1 MQYDIMFREQ
11 TRSAI
16 QKESEELYTMAED
29 WKKHF
34 RQNALD
40 FGRIEFQKGRVVDLT
55 EKNGNYTAA
64 VLGIH
69 RYDVTIFMKN
79 GNFVRG
85 KCTCPMAKGGGR
97 CGHMA
102 AVLYALHPEEAKV
115 PANPKI
121 PKKPQISD
129 QPKVP
134 EKPEDTPAV
143 QEAVQERKQTKNE
156 VDKEAEL
163 RRKARR
169 KRKEEKKRKE
179 EERKRQAAANRE
191 REAAKQQN
199 EEKRRLAEQE
209 RKEAEKKRRE
219 EKKRLEEEARRR
231 ADEKARQEE
240 QQEEISAVREYLQTS
255 GNVQQDRK
263 EEYELL
269 GEAWEDSDDAG
280 ESGIEQ
286 LAALSQYSYFDS
298 KKIFESMEFPPAIEL
313 AGRRLAKEGQ
323 VELVRIVPCYDRMTG
338 EVCGQAVGRGM
349 AGTREFDIVIIFSRN
364 KVVQS
369 DCHCAGCLKDHM
381 RWYSKKTTCA
391 YTAAL
396 ALELEDFLEDHPLTD
411 ATDQKAEVLLG
422 AVEKTRANSIAANGR
437 AHETIYLEPRLVKRY
452 DTLELSFRTGTN
464 KLFVVKD
471 LSLFCRQVK
480 NAETG
485 TYGKNT
491 VIRHRLQD
499 FTEQGKKWFHFL
511 DSMIQEE
518 NQLEEKLLNRSY
530 YSAAKAAK
538 VGSSVNLFGWRLDR
552 FYELLRETG
561 GVSCEDKDDNFK
573 GKISAGEKN
582 PEIPVTISEKKIA
595 GDNEF
600 HGITVSGELPFLY
613 YGTDTAYYISDGKM
627 LRTDTDFRKKTE
639 PLSEISDGRSFSF
652 TIGRSRMAEFY
663 YTVLPDLEDILDVT
677 EENPELIRRY
687 LPPDVRFTFYLDAE
701 EGDITCRIFAKYAGR
716 EFSSVELMNQDQMIE
731 SFRDE
736 IREVEMLA
744 KVMQWLP
751 YPDIEK
757 DCLCCEGDEETIYR
771 MTAEGTDALLG
782 LGEVRCTAAFR
793 NRQAV
798 RRVKV
803 SVGVSVSSGLLN
815 LDITTTDVPPEELMN
830 LLESYRQKKKYYRL
844 KDGAFAD
851 LEEDSV
857 RMLSELAEALR
868 LKEKDFIKGKMHL
881 PLYRTLY
888 LDRMLEEH
896 EEVYASRDS
905 HFREMVK
912 GFKTISDADFEEP
925 ASLSGIMRNYQ
936 KTGYK
941 WLRTLEAWNF
951 GGILADDMGL
961 GKTLQII
968 SVLLAAKE
976 EGKEGTSLIIT
987 PASLV
992 FNWGEEFARFAP
1004 ELKVTLV
1011 TGSQDTRK
1019 KLLTG
1024 WKESDVLVTSYDL
1037 LRRDIALY
1045 EEKEFQYQVID
1056 EAQYIKNHTTAASK
1070 AVKVIKS
1077 RTRYALTGTPI
1088 ENRLSELWSIFDYLM
1103 PGFLYG
1109 YDVFRREIESPI
1121 VKHQDEDAMNR
1132 LKKMVSPF
1140 ILRRVKEDVLKDL
1153 PEKLEETRYVRFESE
1168 QQKLYDAQ
1176 VLKLRESIESG
1187 GQEEF
1192 NKNRFRIL
1200 AEITKLRQI
1209 CCDPALCFENYN
1221 KGAAKAEACIDLV
1234 RSAIEG
1240 GHRILLFSQFTS
1252 MLDILKS
1259 EMDSAGIGYYVIT
1272 GSTPKQERLELVK
1285 KFNKGDTPLFLIS
1298 LKAGGVGLNLTG
1310 ADVVIHYDP
1319 WWNVAAQNQATD
1331 RAHRI
1336 GQTKKVTVY
1345 KLIAKNTIEEKIQK
1359 LQETKRGLADQVING
1374 ETGQLAGMSRDDLL
1388 ELLELPQ
1395 TE

>member
-1 MQYDIMFREQ
+1 
-11 TRSAI
+11 
-16 QKESEELYTMAED
+16 MAED

-40 FGRIEFQKGRVVDLT
+40 YGKNEFRKGRVADLT

-69 RYDVTIFMKN
+69 RYEVVIYMKN

-85 KCTCPMAKGGGR
+85 KCTCPMAKGGGC

-102 AVLYALHPEEAKV
+102 AVLYAIHPEEIKTPEREKTAENAKDAEAV
-115 PANPKI
+115 RE
-121 PKKPQISD
+121 KKQSKEEPD
-129 QPKVP
+129 
-134 EKPEDTPAV
+134 
-143 QEAVQERKQTKNE
+143 QEAER
-156 VDKEAEL
+156 
-163 RRKARR
+163 RREARR

-179 EERKRQAAANRE
+179 EARKRQAAENRE
-191 REAAKQQN
+191 KETLKQQSGA
-199 EEKRRLAEQE
+199 KRRLAEQE

-219 EKKRLEEEARRR
+219 EKRRMEEEARRR
-231 ADEKARQEE
+231 ADEKARQER
-240 QQEEISAVREYLQTS
+240 QQEEAAAMREYLQAG
-255 GNVQQDRK
+255 GNNQRERNK
-263 EEYELL
+263 EYELL
-269 GEAWEDSDDAG
+269 GEAWEDPDDTG

-286 LAALSQYSYFDS
+286 IASLSQYSYFDGG
-298 KKIFESMEFPPAIEL
+298 KIFDSMGFSPAAKL
-313 AGRRLAKEGQ
+313 AGSRLAEEGK
-323 VELVRIVPCYDRMTG
+323 VKLVRVMPCYERRTG
-338 EVCGQAVGRGM
+338 EVCGQALGKGIS
-349 AGTREFDIVIIFSRN
+349 GTREFDVSIIFSRN
-364 KVVQS
+364 EVLES
-369 DCHCAGCLKDHM
+369 DCRCAECLKDHM

-396 ALELEDFLEDHPLTD
+396 MTELEDYLEEYPVAD
-411 ATDQKAEVLLG
+411 ATDQKAEILLG
-422 AVEKTRANSIAANGR
+422 AVERTRANSIAAEGKE
-437 AHETIYLEPRLVKRY
+437 HQTIYLEPRLIKRY
-452 DTLELSFRTGTN
+452 DKLELSFRIGTE

-480 NAETG
+480 NTETG

-491 VIRHRLQD
+491 VIRHCLQD
-499 FTEQGKKWFHFL
+499 FTEQGKQWFQFL
-511 DSMIQEE
+511 HSIVQEE

-530 YSAAKAAK
+530 YSAAKMARS
-538 VGSSVNLFGWRLDR
+538 GNSVDLFGWRLDR
-552 FYELLRETG
+552 FYELLRETRD
-561 GVSCEDKDDNFK
+561 VYCDDKDDNSK

-582 PEIPVTISEKKIA
+582 PEIRIKISENKIK
-595 GDNEF
+595 GEKEF
-600 HGITVSGELPFLY
+600 HGITVSGELPRLY
-613 YGTDTAYYISDGKM
+613 YGTNAAYYISDRKM
-627 LRTDTDFRKKTE
+627 LRTDADFRRKTE
-639 PLSEISDGRSFSF
+639 PLAEIADGRRFSF
-652 TIGRSRMAEFY
+652 TVGRSRMAEFY
-663 YTVLPDLEDILDVT
+663 YTVLPGLEDILEVT
-677 EENPELIRRY
+677 EEEPELIRRY
-687 LPPDVRFTFYLDAE
+687 LPPDVKFTFYLDAE
-701 EGDITCRIFAKYAGR
+701 EGDITCRVFAKYAGR
-716 EFSSVELMNQDQMIE
+716 EFSSVDLLDQERMIE
-731 SFRDE
+731 SFRDSN
-736 IREVEMLA
+736 REAEMLA

-751 YPDIEK
+751 YPDIER
-757 DCLCCEGDEETIYR
+757 DCLRCGGEEETIYR
-771 MTAEGTDALLG
+771 MTAMGTDALLG

-798 RRVKV
+798 RGVKV
-803 SVGVSVSSGLLN
+803 SIGVSVSSGLLN
-815 LDITTTDVPPEELMN
+815 LDIRTTDVPPEELMD

-857 RMLSELAEALR
+857 QMLSELADALR
-868 LKEKDFIKGKMHL
+868 LKGKDFIKGNMHI

-888 LDRMLEEH
+888 LDQMLEEH
-896 EEVYASRDS
+896 EEVYSSRDS
-905 HFREMVK
+905 RFREMVK
-912 GFKTISDADFEEP
+912 EFKTISDADFEEP
-925 ASLSGIMRNYQ
+925 SSLSGIMRNYQ

-961 GKTLQII
+961 GKTLQTI

-976 EGKEGTSLIIT
+976 EGKKGTSLIVT

-1004 ELKVTLV
+1004 GLKVTLIS
-1011 TGSQDTRK
+1011 GSQEQRRELIAQWQDA
-1019 KLLTG
+1019 
-1024 WKESDVLVTSYDL
+1024 DVLITSYDL

-1045 EEKEFQYQVID
+1045 EDIEFLYQVID
-1056 EAQYIKNHTTAASK
+1056 EAQYIKNHTTASSK

-1109 YDVFRREIESPI
+1109 YDVFRREIETPI
-1121 VKHQDEDAMNR
+1121 VKHQDEDAMKR

-1140 ILRRVKEDVLKDL
+1140 ILRRDKEDVLKDL

-1176 VLKLRESIESG
+1176 LLKLRESIASG
-1187 GQEEF
+1187 GQEDF
-1192 NKNRFRIL
+1192 NRNRFRIL

-1209 CCDPALCFENYN
+1209 CCDPALCFENYD

-1234 RSAIEG
+1234 RSAVEG

-1252 MLDILKS
+1252 MLDILKE
-1259 EMDSAGIGYYVIT
+1259 EMDRAEIRYYVIT

-1285 KFNKGDTPLFLIS
+1285 KFNKGDIPLFLIS

-1359 LQETKRGLADQVING
+1359 LQETKRDLADQVIGG
-1374 ETGQLAGMSRDDLL
+1374 ETGQLAGMSREDLL
-1388 ELLELPQ
+1388 NLLEVS
-1395 TE
+1395 E

>member
-1 MQYDIMFREQ
+1 
-11 TRSAI
+11 
-16 QKESEELYTMAED
+16 MAED

-40 FGRIEFQKGRVVDLT
+40 YGKDEFLKGRVADLT
-55 EKNGNYTAA
+55 EKDGKYTAA
-64 VLGIH
+64 VLGTH
-69 RYDVTIFMKN
+69 RYEVTLFMKD
-79 GNFVRG
+79 GSFTRG
-85 KCTCPMAKGGGR
+85 KCTCPMARGGGN

-102 AVLYALHPEEAKV
+102 AVLYALHPEEARTPESVEK
-115 PANPKI
+115 AHPK
-121 PKKPQISD
+121 
-129 QPKVP
+129 
-134 EKPEDTPAV
+134 
-143 QEAVQERKQTKNE
+143 ERRLRKTEERRKAE
-156 VDKEAEL
+156 EL
-163 RRKARR
+163 RREEEMREKEKLRREEEMRKMAEQQKETEQRREARR

-179 EERKRQAAANRE
+179 EERKRQAAAARE
-191 REAAKQQN
+191 REAAKQKN
-199 EEKRRLAEQE
+199 EEKRRMTDRE
-209 RKEAEKKRRE
+209 RKELEKKRRE

-231 ADEKARQEE
+231 ADEKARQEK
-240 QQEEISAVREYLQTS
+240 QQEEISAVREFLQTR
-255 GNVQQDRK
+255 GEIPKDGEK
-263 EEYELL
+263 EYELL
-269 GEAWEDSDDAG
+269 GEAWEDPDDAG

-286 LAALSQYSYFDS
+286 LASLSQYNYFDS
-298 KKIFESMEFPPAIEL
+298 SRIYESMGFSPVTEL
-313 AGRRLAKEGQ
+313 AGRKLLEEGK
-323 VELVRIVPCYDRMTG
+323 VELVRLVPCYDRMTG
-338 EVCGQAVGRGM
+338 EVCGQALGRGTS
-349 AGTREFDIVIIFSRN
+349 GTREFDIVLVFSRN
-364 KVVQS
+364 EVLHS
-369 DCHCAGCLKDHM
+369 DCRCAECLKDHM
-381 RWYSKKTTCA
+381 RWYSQKTTCA

-396 ALELEDFLEDHPLTD
+396 ALELKEFLLDHPLTD
-411 ATDQKAEVLLG
+411 ATDQKAEVVLG
-422 AVEKTRANSIAANGR
+422 AVEKSRANSIASDGKTQ
-437 AHETIYLEPRLVKRY
+437 ETLRLEPRLVKRY
-452 DTLELSFRTGTN
+452 DKLELSFRTGN
-464 KLFVVKD
+464 EKLYVIKD

-480 NAETG
+480 NAETA

-499 FTEQGKKWFHFL
+499 LTEQGKKWFHFL

-530 YSAAKAAK
+530 YSAAKVAK

-573 GKISAGEKN
+573 GTISAGEKN
-582 PEIPVTISEKKIA
+582 PEIQVRISEKKIT
-595 GDNEF
+595 GDREF
-600 HGITVSGELPFLY
+600 HGITVSGELPSLY
-613 YGTDTAYYISDGKM
+613 YGTDTAYYISGGKM
-627 LRTDTDFRKKTE
+627 LRTDAEFRKKTE
-639 PLSEISDGRSFSF
+639 PLAAISDGDQFSF

-677 EENPELIRRY
+677 EETPELIRRY

-701 EGDITCRIFAKYAGR
+701 EGDITCKISAKYGGQ
-716 EFSSVELMNQDQMIE
+716 EFSTVGLLDQDRMIE

-736 IREVEMLA
+736 SREAEMLA

-751 YPDIEK
+751 YPDIER
-757 DCLCCEGDEETIYR
+757 DCLCCGGEEETIYR
-771 MTAEGTDALLG
+771 MTAQGTDALLA

-815 LDITTTDVPPEELMN
+815 LDITTTDVPPEELMD

-968 SVLLAAKE
+968 SLLLAAKE
-976 EGKEGTSLIIT
+976 EGKKGTSLIIT

-1011 TGSQDTRK
+1011 TGGQDARK
-1019 KLLTG
+1019 ELLEE
-1024 WKESDVLVTSYDL
+1024 WKDSDVLVTSYDL

-1045 EEKEFQYQVID
+1045 EEKEFRYQVID
-1056 EAQYIKNHTTAASK
+1056 EAQYIKNHATAASK

-1109 YDVFRREIESPI
+1109 YDVFRREIESPV
-1121 VKHQDEDAMNR
+1121 VKHQDEEAMER

-1153 PEKLEETRYVRFESE
+1153 PEKLEETRYVRFESG

-1209 CCDPALCFENYN
+1209 CCDPALCFENYD

-1252 MLDILKS
+1252 MLDILKR
-1259 EMDSAGIGYYVIT
+1259 ELDSAEISCYVIT

-1359 LQETKRGLADQVING
+1359 LQETKKNLADQVIGG
-1374 ETGQLAGMSRDDLL
+1374 ETGQLGGMSREDLL
-1388 ELLELPQ
+1388 ELLELPYMD
-1395 TE
+1395 